1 MSGRYERPGMLHR
14 IYDHELIVDSF
25 AGGGG
30 ASTGIERALGRS
42 PDIAINHD
50 DAAIAMHMAN
60 HPRTH
65 HLLGDVWD
73 ADPLLVTRGRPVGLL
88 WGSPDCRHFSRCK
101 QGKPLSKK
109 VRALA
114 WSLTRWAA
122 SPSAPRMITCENVRE
137 IQSWGPLLP
146 SGKPDPARE
155 GQTFR
160 AWVRRFQRS
169 GYHVEWR
176 ELNACDFGAPTSRR
190 RLFVIARRDGAPI
203 VWPEPTHGPGRIPYR
218 SAAEIID
225 FSVPT
230 RSIFERDEPL
240 VENTLARIVRGV
252 RKYVLKAAR
261 PFVLPVDGDG
271 LIAVPTLIQKG
282 YGERPGQA
290 PRVPGLERPIGTIV
304 AGGVKHTLAIAFL
317 ALHYGGNYKGAGI
330 PLSSPL
336 STITTIDHHALV
348 TATVAHPGSGR
359 GHADDVRALLRR
371 FPDDEADDDA
381 QGSLFDTGSR
391 DDGLVRIGGKIYE
404 ILDIGAR
411 PLTPRE
417 LFRGQGFPEDY
428 IIDPVVNGK
437 PLSPSQQVHKCGNSV
452 PPPVA
457 AALVRANLGAALEM
471 AA

>member
-1 MSGRYERPGMLHR
+1 MVIGPLHR
-14 IYDHELIVDSF
+14 IYSHELIVDSF

-30 ASTGIERALGRS
+30 ASTGIEMALGRS
-42 PDIAINHD
+42 PDVAINHD
-50 DAAIAMHMAN
+50 AAAIAMHMAN

-65 HLLGDVWD
+65 HLLGNVWD
-73 ADPLLVTRGRPVGLL
+73 ADPLLITRGKPVGLL
-88 WGSPDCRHFSRCK
+88 WGSPDCTHFSRCK

-114 WSLTRWAA
+114 WSLSRWAA
-122 SPSAPRMITCENVRE
+122 CSTPPRVIACENVGE
-137 IQSWGPLLP
+137 LKSWGPLLP
-146 SGKPDPARE
+146 SGQPDSKRA

-160 AWVRRFQRS
+160 AWIRRFQKH

-176 ELNACDFGAPTSRR
+176 ELAACDYGAPTSRR
-190 RLFVIARRDGAPI
+190 RLFVIARRDGVPI
-203 VWPEPTHGPGRIPYR
+203 MWPEATHGQGLEPYR
-218 SAAEIID
+218 TAAEIID
-225 FSVPT
+225 FATPT

-240 VENTLARIVRGV
+240 VEKTLARIVRGV
-252 RKYVLKAAR
+252 RKYVLNAPR

-271 LIAVPTLIQKG
+271 MIAVPTLIQKG

-304 AGGVKHTLAIAFL
+304 AGGVKHTLVVAFL
-317 ALHYGGNYKGAGI
+317 ALHYGGNYRGAGV
-330 PLSSPL
+330 PLTSPL

-348 TATVAHPGSGR
+348 TATVAHPGSTR
-359 GHADDVRALLRR
+359 GHADEVRALLRR
-371 FPDDEADDDA
+371 FPDESVDDGA
-381 QGSLFDTGSR
+381 QRSLFETGSR
-391 DDGLVRIGGKIYE
+391 DDGLVRIGGRVYE
-404 ILDIGAR
+404 IVDIGAR

-417 LFRGQGFPEDY
+417 LFRGQGFPESY
-428 IIDPVVNGK
+428 IVDPIVNGK

-457 AALVRANLGAALEM
+457 AALVRANLGGALEM